1 MHKIAVVGTIFKEYC
16 GMPLHAIAPGASV
29 EGHFFEM
36 IGGVG
41 RNIACNLKKL
51 GEDVYFVTA
60 VGDDEDSFS
69 IMDDCESYGVN
80 TDYAVS
86 VSGEKLPKRMR
97 LTTTGGDTELAVHD
111 GKSFFALKQEF
122 FLAHCMDL
130 LDEVDAVVLDGDLPA
145 KALEFLTSVCTCPIY
160 CDPASTE
167 NTGKLRPLL
176 SRIHLIKPD
185 LQESLS
191 LAASKDLP
199 VAAERLNQFGVEK
212 VFISQAANGM
222 FARDLEGNSIHVPCK
237 PAYLET
243 ALGVG
248 DAMTAALVWAD
259 LMGMNMEKSA
269 ECAMRAASLT
279 ASSRN
284 NIHPDLSPEKLLS

>member
-1 MHKIAVVGTIFKEYC
+1 MHKIAVVGTIFREYC

-36 IGGVG
+36 IGGTG

-51 GEDVYFVTA
+51 GEEVYFVTA
-60 VGDDEDSFS
+60 VGEDEDSFS
-69 IMDDCESYGVN
+69 IVEDCESFGVN

-86 VSGEKLPKRMR
+86 VSGEKVPTRMR

-111 GKSFFALKQEF
+111 GKALFALKQEF
-122 FLAHCMDL
+122 FLTHCMDL
-130 LDEVDAVVLDGDLPA
+130 FSEVDAVVLDGDLPV
-145 KALEFLTSVCTCPIY
+145 KALEFVSSVCSCPIY

-167 NTGKLRPLL
+167 NIQKIRPFL
-176 SRIHLIKPD
+176 SKIHLLKPD
-185 LQESLS
+185 LQEALS
-191 LAASKDLP
+191 LAASRDLP
-199 VAAERLNQFGVEK
+199 AAAERLNTMGVEK

-222 FARDLEGNSIHVPCK
+222 LARDNDGNQIHVPCK

-243 ALGVG
+243 AFGVG
-248 DAMTAALVWAD
+248 DAMTAAIVWAD
-259 LMGMNMEKSA
+259 LMGLNMEKTA

-279 ASSRN
+279 ASCRGN
-284 NIHPDLSPEKLLS
+284 VHPDLSPEKLMS

>member
-1 MHKIAVVGTIFKEYC
+1 MHKIAVIGTIFREYC

-36 IGGVG
+36 IGGTG
-41 RNIACNLKKL
+41 RNIACDLGKL

-60 VGDDEDSFS
+60 VGEDEDSFA
-69 IMDDCESYGVN
+69 IVEDCEKYGVN

-86 VSGEKLPKRMR
+86 VSGEKVPTRMR

-111 GKSFFALKQEF
+111 GKALFALKQEF
-122 FLAHCMDL
+122 FLSHCMDL
-130 LDEVDAVVLDGDLPA
+130 LSEADAVVLDGDLPA
-145 KALEFLTSVCTCPIY
+145 KALEFLTAVCTCPIY

-167 NTGKLRPLL
+167 NIQKLRPLL
-176 SRIHLIKPD
+176 PKIHLLKPD
-185 LQESLS
+185 LQEA
-191 LAASKDLP
+191 LALAVSKDLP
-199 VAAERLNQFGVEK
+199 AAAERLNTMGVDK

-222 FARDLEGNSIHVPCK
+222 LARNKDGDQALVPCK

-243 ALGVG
+243 AFGVG
-248 DAMTAALVWAD
+248 DAMTAAIVWAD
-259 LMGMNMEKSA
+259 LMGMNMKKTA

-279 ASSRN
+279 ASCRGN
-284 NIHPDLSPEKLLS
+284 VHPDLSPEKLMS